1 VTAPGFDLLV
11 IGGGSSGVRAA
22 RIAAG
27 HGARVALVEQHR
39 LGGTCVIRGC
49 VPKKLMVYAARFAQ
63 EFEEASGFGWT
74 LGEPQFDW
82 TTLKRRRDAEV
93 TRLEEVY
100 RQGLVSAGVD
110 IFQGQ
115 ARFVDRQT
123 VALSDGRQLTGAHV
137 LIATGAHPAGGED
150 TSGHELAINSDG
162 FFELESLPKRVV
174 VQGAGYI
181 AVELACLLKLLGSEV
196 DVVVRGEGILRNFDV
211 DVRQHLGKA
220 LADLGLNFHYG
231 RRIIAIGKTT
241 TPSSSLRV
249 TLDDGKLLEADC
261 VLRALGR
268 TPDTRSL
275 GLERLLPL
283 GLHINAQGA
292 IAVDAYS
299 QTGVPGIYAVGD
311 VTNRV
316 NLTPM
321 AIREG
326 HAFADSVFGG
336 KPRSVDHSLV
346 PTAVFTTPEAGVVG
360 LTEAQ
365 ALAQYPNLDVYRSV
379 FRPLKSALSGK
390 AGKNVGKMMLKLLV
404 DRDTDRVLGFHG
416 VGPDTGEMAQLM
428 GVALQLHATK
438 NALDATLAVHPTA
451 AEELVTMRTP
461 AVRHGVV

>member
-1 VTAPGFDLLV
+1 MTAPDFDLLV
-11 IGGGSSGVRAA
+11 IGGGSGGVRAA

-63 EFEEASGFGWT
+63 EFEEAQGFGWT

-82 TTLKRRRDAEV
+82 ATLKRRRDAEV
-93 TRLEEVY
+93 ARLEQIY

-115 ARFVDRQT
+115 ARFVDHQT
-123 VALSDGRQLTGAHV
+123 VELSDGRKLTGAHV
-137 LIATGAHPAGGED
+137 LIATGAHSTGDED
-150 TSGHELAINSDG
+150 TPGHELAINSDG
-162 FFELESLPKRVV
+162 FFELGSLPGRVV

-181 AVELACLLKLLGSEV
+181 AVELACLLKLLGAEV
-196 DVVVRGEGILRNFDV
+196 DVVVRGEGVLRNFDV

-231 RRIIAIGKTT
+231 RKIIAIGKTF
-241 TPSSSLRV
+241 SSLRV
-249 TLDDGKLLEADC
+249 ALDDGRRLEADC

-268 TPDTRSL
+268 TPDTRGL

-336 KPRSVDHSLV
+336 KPRSVDHRLV

-365 ALAQYPNLDVYRSV
+365 ALAQYPNLDVYRTV
-379 FRPLKSALSGK
+379 FRPLKSALSGH
-390 AGKNVGKMMLKLLV
+390 AGKIMLKLLV

-428 GVALQLHATK
+428 GVALQLRATK
-438 NALDATLAVHPTA
+438 SALDATLAVHPTA

-461 AVRHGVV
+461 AVRYGRA